1 MQCEVQAAGWE
12 EETGSVVV
20 GGGLGMFNDGGQV
33 RGGREKKEEGR
44 EGVGMKN
51 QNSLL
56 SRSLVFMEMGHRC
69 AVVEAA
75 EGLKTGRLTSS
86 GPATYKLGAL
96 GQEILSFSV
105 FSKEG

>member
-1 MQCEVQAAGWE
+1 
-12 EETGSVVV
+12 
-20 GGGLGMFNDGGQV
+20 MFNNGGQVV

-56 SRSLVFMEMGHRC
+56 SRSLVFMEMGYHC

-86 GPATYKLGAL
+86 GPATYQLGAL

-105 FSKEG
+105 FRKQD

>member
-1 MQCEVQAAGWE
+1 M
-12 EETGSVVV
+12 VV
-20 GGGLGMFNDGGQV
+20 GRAPGMCNDGGQVV
-33 RGGREKKEEGR
+33 RGGREKKEGGR
-44 EGVGMKN
+44 EGVGMEN
-51 QNSLL
+51 QHSLL

-75 EGLKTGRLTSS
+75 QGLKTGRLTSS

-96 GQEILSFSV
+96 GQDILSFSV

>member
-1 MQCEVQAAGWE
+1 M
-12 EETGSVVV
+12 VV
-20 GGGLGMFNDGGQV
+20 GGAPGMFNDGGQV
-33 RGGREKKEEGR
+33 VRGGREKKEGGR
-44 EGVGMKN
+44 EGVGMEN

-56 SRSLVFMEMGHRC
+56 SRGLVFMEMGHRC

-75 EGLKTGRLTSS
+75 QGLKTGRLSSS

-96 GQEILSFSV
+96 GQEILSFRV